1 MHPSGQL
8 SLNALSEVHPESP
21 ESSLSSTDQ
30 KVFELIASS
39 GLGLSFQGI
48 RRSLG
53 IHQESLSRS
62 LKRLTELG
70 LVYKQGVDY
79 WVNTEMASRPRDWYV
94 VVDSALPE
102 GVKREHI
109 VGWLRGRWFKELRW
123 FGGSEDGL
131 KLVWTSQD
139 GRYKVMLSI
148 LEHEFVVQTDSA
160 KEEAVFTALRLA
172 KLTMEAIEGTLT
184 AAP

>member
-1 MHPSGQL
+1 MLISGQL
-8 SLNALSEVHPESP
+8 SLNALSEVGSDSP
-21 ESSLSSTDQ
+21 ESGLSSTDQ

-70 LVYKQGVDY
+70 LVYKHGEDY
-79 WVNTEMASRPRDWYV
+79 WVNAEMASRPREWYV
-94 VVDSALPE
+94 VVDSALPK
-102 GVKREHI
+102 GVRREDMVRRLH
-109 VGWLRGRWFKELRW
+109 GRWFKELRW
-123 FGGSEDGL
+123 FGESEDGL

-139 GRYKVMLSI
+139 GGYKVMLSI
-148 LEHEFVVQTDSA
+148 LEQEFMVQTDTA

-172 KLTMEAIEGTLT
+172 KLAMQAIEGTLMSG
-184 AAP
+184 P